1 MKKIISLI
9 GIVAIMLSMTL
20 TAFAGDVPEA
30 LGYEDDAQI
39 FIGTLKDF
47 EIDDSSSIEVINAQ
61 VLPTRKIKGEVP
73 INELQT
79 YELCYFGK
87 VIAEKD
93 TEYLFGWLADNSV
106 WVYAIESYDEKDI
119 KLQITDEFAERIQD
133 SLENGVYA
141 RLEQERASLGTQ
153 ISFAEFLYAK
163 PMSGSN
169 VKKVTLRYQDKLH
182 EVDVDE
188 FEKVAKEIMITNVKN
203 DRLHDE
209 IAKPKQMEPYKTNLY
224 IELLDENEQWVGY
237 AAVSRH
243 GEVDRYALM
252 MSRLMNKDYEMKKED
267 LQKLYSLLP
276 KNVQKNIVVPEESS
290 VKPLDLPDIT
300 EKNYKPWIVGGGV
313 TIFVIAFIIGFVVK
327 KRR

>member
-141 RLEQERASLGTQ
+141 RLEQERVSLGTQ
-153 ISFAEFLYAK
+153 ISFAEFLYVK

-169 VKKVTLRYQDKLH
+169 VKKVTLRYQDELH

-209 IAKPKQMEPYKTNLY
+209 IAKPKQMKPYKTNLY
-224 IELLDENEQWVGY
+224 IELLDENEQWIGY

-276 KNVQKNIVVPEESS
+276 KDVQKNIVVPESS
-290 VKPLDLPDIT
+290 VKPLELLDIT
-300 EKNYKPWIVGGGV
+300 EKNYTPWIVGGGV